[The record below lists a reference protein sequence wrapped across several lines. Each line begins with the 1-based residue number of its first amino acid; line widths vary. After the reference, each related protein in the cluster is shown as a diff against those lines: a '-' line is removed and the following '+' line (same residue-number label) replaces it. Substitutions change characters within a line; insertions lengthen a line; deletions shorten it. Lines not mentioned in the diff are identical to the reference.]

1 MKRMT
6 TTFII
11 IMLAA
16 CLKAPPMFSRE
27 EILSKAL
34 IWQEQ
39 YEAEKKREQR
49 IDNIL
54 LTLRTIESQG
64 DYEAVGKSREYGAYQ
79 FTPESFAQYSY
90 RHFGELLDIT
100 LPENQDKVAR
110 KKVEELIDK
119 GYTEEQIASIWNSGR
134 ASYEGRVGVN
144 RFGVRYD
151 VPKYVN
157 NFIAVLNQIETT

>member
-1 MKRMT
+1 M
-6 TTFII
+6 
-11 IMLAA
+11 

-34 IWQEQ
+34 SWQEQ
-39 YEAEKKREQR
+39 REAEKKREQR

-54 LTLRTIESQG
+54 LSLRTIESHG
-64 DYEAVGKSREYGAYQ
+64 DYEAVGGSGEYGAYQ

-100 LPENQDKVAR
+100 LPENQNKVAR
-110 KKVEELIDK
+110 KKVEELIDN

-134 ASYEGRVGVN
+134 ASYEGRIGVN
-144 RFGVRYD
+144 KFGIPYN

-157 NFIAVLNQIETT
+157 KFIAVLNQIEVS

>member
-1 MKRMT
+1 
-6 TTFII
+6 
-11 IMLAA
+11 MLAA

>member
-1 MKRMT
+1 MLLL
-6 TTFII
+6 
-11 IMLAA
+11 LAA

-64 DYEAVGKSREYGAYQ
+64 DYKAVGMSGEYGAYQ
-79 FTPESFAQYSY
+79 FTPESFTQYSY

-110 KKVEELIDK
+110 KKVEELIDR
-119 GYTEEQIASIWNSGR
+119 GLSDSDVAAVWNSGSHLGWESKR
-134 ASYEGRVGVN
+134 GRN
-144 RFGVRYD
+144 KFGVRYD

-157 NFIAVLNQIETT
+157 KFIAVLNQIETT

>member
-1 MKRMT
+1 MLLL
-6 TTFII
+6 
-11 IMLAA
+11 LAA

-34 IWQEQ
+34 IWQKQ

-49 IDNIL
+49 IDKIL
-54 LTLRTIESQG
+54 LTLRIIESQG
-64 DYEAVGKSREYGAYQ
+64 DYEAKGRSREYGAYQ

-119 GYTEEQIASIWNSGR
+119 GLSDSDVAAVWNSGSHIGWESKR
-134 ASYEGRVGVN
+134 GRN
-144 RFGVRYD
+144 KFGVRYD

-157 NFIAVLNQIETT
+157 KFTTVLNQIETT